1 MTGKSFFLALKGIVV
16 FPAFYQKAPQLSSK
30 SKPSAKGTCSNYN
43 VMFKLKRDRS
53 ESFRAH
59 HYDLKA
65 IYQACRGNLTLV
77 RLPVGDYSLKH
88 QLTISSAFLVLMLTA
103 ISIPIVAFVPS
114 VKAAIEYDSGD
125 PTAAEQLVL
134 EYVNRARA
142 NPVAEGQR
150 LGIDIHE
157 GLSNPN
163 LVGPRPP
170 LAMNKILLGIAE
182 AHTHDMYTLNYF
194 SHNDPNG
201 TTPFERMSHA
211 GYSYLLAGEDMAG
224 GVDQTAAELED
235 FMMIDSGT
243 PGRPHRVNLLDL
255 LNSYPC
261 GSPPCVYTEIGI
273 GYYGAGPTN
282 GDGLNSL
289 ITEDFGATSVGPFL
303 LGVVYNDVN
312 GNNFYDIG
320 EGIGGVTITTSDGG
334 YYAVSSSSGGYAIP
348 VSASGTITVTA
359 SGPGFGPITKTVTL
373 NGANV
378 KLDFTSQLSSQTIQS
393 TSQTSLPSITLSQS
407 TTQTSSQ
414 STVNTSFGSIIFQS
428 TPSSFSGATTPGLIS
443 ACGSKFA
450 NAQSTTSCG
459 NSFVAIANLP
469 TPSTGWQFN
478 HWTWLGGVTC
488 SSDSTNPTT
497 CNASSAGGS
506 LTAVYAAQVTFLTN
520 PASSALISWTSC
532 SNPSIP
538 NGNSFYS
545 TSYGTSSVTA
555 CYVPYGYALLSWS
568 CTGGVVCSGTANPTT
583 VTIAGPG
590 TITLNLEAQTTVT
603 SLSSTSQTASLASA
617 TTILQN
623 SSSST
628 ITTTTYSTAEFGL
641 DRIMVISMIFSVLLM
656 VAARKKSLSHRR

>member
-1 MTGKSFFLALKGIVV
+1 M
-16 FPAFYQKAPQLSSK
+16 FPAFYQKTPQLSSK
-30 SKPSAKGTCSNYN
+30 SKPSAKRTYSNYN
-43 VMFKLKRDRS
+43 VTFKLKRDRS

-65 IYQACRGNLTLV
+65 IYQACTGNLILV
-77 RLPVGDYSLKH
+77 RRPLGDYSLKY

-103 ISIPIVAFVPS
+103 FSIPIVSFVPS

-157 GLSNPN
+157 DLSNPN

-201 TTPFERMSHA
+201 TTPFGRMSHA
-211 GYSYLLAGEDMAG
+211 GYGYLLAGENMAG

-235 FMMIDSGT
+235 FMMVDSGT

-312 GNNFYDIG
+312 RNSFYDIG
-320 EGIGGVTITTSDGG
+320 EGVGGVTITTSEGG

-348 VSASGTITVTA
+348 VGASGTITVTA
-359 SGPGFGPITKTVTL
+359 SGLGFGPITKTVTL

-378 KLDFTSQLSSQTIQS
+378 KLDFTSQISSQTTQS
-393 TSQTSLPSITLSQS
+393 TSQTSLQSITLSHS
-407 TTQTSSQ
+407 TTQKSSQ
-414 STVNTSFGSIIFQS
+414 SSVQTSFGSMIFQS
-428 TPSSFSGATTPGLIS
+428 TPSSFGGATTPGLIS

-488 SSDSTNPTT
+488 SSDSANPTT
-497 CNASSAGGS
+497 CNASPGGS

-520 PASSALISWTSC
+520 PASSALISWVSC
-532 SNPSIP
+532 SNAGIA

-555 CYVPYGYALLSWS
+555 CYVPYGYVFSSWS
-568 CTGGVVCSGTANPTT
+568 CTGGVLCSGTANPTT
-583 VTIAGPG
+583 VTIRGPG
-590 TITLNLEAQTTVT
+590 TITLNLEAQTTVS
-603 SLSSTSQTASLASA
+603 SLSTTSQTASLVSV
-617 TTILQN
+617 TTTLQN

-628 ITTTTYSTAEFGL
+628 IITTYSTAEFGL
-641 DRIMVISMIFSVLLM
+641 DRIMVISVLFSILLTVGM
-656 VAARKKSLSHRR
+656 HKKSLSRRR

>member
-1 MTGKSFFLALKGIVV
+1 
-16 FPAFYQKAPQLSSK
+16 
-30 SKPSAKGTCSNYN
+30 
-43 VMFKLKRDRS
+43 
-53 ESFRAH
+53 
-59 HYDLKA
+59 
-65 IYQACRGNLTLV
+65 
-77 RLPVGDYSLKH
+77 
-88 QLTISSAFLVLMLTA
+88 MLTA

-114 VKAAIEYDSGD
+114 VKASIEYDSGD

-170 LAMNKILLGIAE
+170 LAMNKILLSIAE
-182 AHTHDMYTLNYF
+182 AHTLDMYAQSYF

-201 TTPFERMSHA
+201 TTPFDRMSHA
-211 GYSYLLAGEDMAG
+211 SYNYLRAGENMAG

-235 FMMIDSGT
+235 FMMVDSGT

-334 YYAVSSSSGGYAIP
+334 YYTVSSSSGGYAIP

-359 SGPGFGPITKTVTL
+359 SGSGFGSITKTVTL

-378 KLDFTSQLSSQTIQS
+378 KLDFTSQLSSQTVQS
-393 TSQTSLPSITLSQS
+393 TSQTSIL
-407 TTQTSSQ
+407 
-414 STVNTSFGSIIFQS
+414 SIIFQS

-478 HWTWLGGVTC
+478 HWAWSGGVTC
-488 SSDSTNPTT
+488 SSYSTNPTT
-497 CNASSAGGS
+497 CNASVGGS

-520 PASSALISWTSC
+520 PASSALISWMSC
-532 SNPSIP
+532 SNPSLA
-538 NGNSFYS
+538 NGNLFYS
-545 TSYGTSSVTA
+545 TSYGASSVTA
-555 CYVPYGYALLSWS
+555 CYVPYGYVFSSWS
-568 CTGGVVCSGTANPTT
+568 CTGGVICSSAANPTT
-583 VTIAGPG
+583 VTIDGPG
-590 TITLNLEAQTTVT
+590 TITLNLQAQTTVS
-603 SLSSTSQTASLASA
+603 SLSTTQTASSASP
-617 TTILQN
+617 TTTLQN

-628 ITTTTYSTAEFGL
+628 ITTTTYSTAEFEL
-641 DRIMVISMIFSVLLM
+641 DRITMISMLLSVL
-656 VAARKKSLSHRR
+656 